1 MKTYFIADLH
11 FNDANII
18 RFCNRPFQTVDEM
31 NQTIISNWNNV
42 VSRDDTVFVLGDVYT
57 FKDFD
62 ANDYKNLDADRI
74 NYYNLVSK
82 LKGHKRLIKGNHDTE
97 PDDLYLS
104 CNCFE
109 FVSPYPIVFDNFF
122 LLSHEPAM
130 LSETTPYFNIYGH
143 IHNNNKFVDN
153 TTSKCVSA
161 ERINYTPI
169 SLDSIKK
176 GISSC

>member
-1 MKTYFIADLH
+1 MTTYFIADLH

-18 RFCNRPFQTVDEM
+18 RFCNRPFQSVDEM
-31 NQTIISNWNNV
+31 NQTIIANWNNV
-42 VSRDDTVFVLGDVYT
+42 VYRDDTVFVLGDVYT

-62 ANDYKNLDADRI
+62 AKDYKNLDADRI
-74 NYYNLVSK
+74 NYYDLVSK
-82 LKGHKRLIKGNHDTE
+82 LKGHKFLIKGNHDTE

-109 FVSPYPIVFDNFF
+109 FVSPYPIVFHNFF

-153 TTSKCVSA
+153 MTSKCVSA